1 MAFSPSF
8 RLWSYFT
15 MHSVFVIGDLGSFF
29 NELYHGIISWQ
40 FLQFVVAFLSFFGF
54 VLTSATLLVLAE
66 RKVMAWMQDRLG
78 PYHTG
83 PWGLL
88 QTVADVAKL
97 LLKEDIHAGQ
107 TDKAV
112 FLFAPSVFL
121 APVIAAF
128 AVLPFSPYLTM
139 PGSAL
144 ATGIVYL
151 VAMSSLDVVG
161 VVMAGWASNN
171 KYSLIGGLR
180 SAAQMISYELPLVLA
195 LVGVVMLTSVLDPH
209 GSGIGTISLRAIM
222 DFQVAGNYP
231 GKGIGFWD
239 FIFQGFTPWAWFFL
253 VQPLMLV
260 IYYTCGLAET
270 NRAPFDL
277 PEAESE
283 LVAGYLTEYSG
294 MRWALFFLGEYGNMT
309 IVSAIASYLFLG
321 GFSGPGVAYLT
332 GLHTPLWGLIGN
344 LLALTYFI
352 LKVYLLCF
360 VFIWVRSTLPRLRSD
375 QLMQFAW
382 LILIPVT
389 LANIVLTGAIFL
401 VTDALHLAP
410 WIYLIILGVLN
421 WIGLFAFFWVVG
433 RATVASTRRAQAP
446 AIRAQLRSTSVPA
459 SPALPLRDGI
469 PGKAPQLPQEASVSG
484 TRSSE

>member
-1 MAFSPSF
+1 MFHGWSHHMNTIVIADNVINQLLQGIFS
-8 RLWSYFT
+8 WS
-15 MHSVFVIGDLGSFF
+15 
-29 NELYHGIISWQ
+29 

-54 VLTSATLLVLAE
+54 IMTSAVILILAE
-66 RKVMAWMQDRLG
+66 RKVMGWMQDRYG
-78 PYHTG
+78 PLHVG

-88 QTVADVAKL
+88 QTVADVGKL
-97 LLKEDIHAGQ
+97 LLKEDIHAAK
-107 TDKAV
+107 TDRAL
-112 FLFAPSVFL
+112 FLLAPSVFM

-128 AVLPFSPYLTM
+128 AVLPFSPYIGI

-144 ATGIVYL
+144 ATGVIYY
-151 VAMSSLDVVG
+151 VAMSSIDVVG
-161 VVMAGWASNN
+161 VVMAGWSSNN

-195 LVGVVMLTSVLDPH
+195 LVGVVMLTSVLAGQPGYP
-209 GSGIGTISLRAIM
+209 GSDSIGTISLREIM
-222 DFQVAGNYP
+222 DFQNVWHKTGN
-231 GKGIGFWD
+231 GILD
-239 FIFQGFTPWAWFFL
+239 FIFEGFTPWAWFIL
-253 VQPLMLV
+253 VQPLMLF

-332 GLHTPLWGLIGN
+332 GLGSLGWGFLGN
-344 LLALTYFI
+344 ILGIIYFV

-360 VFIWVRSTLPRLRSD
+360 VFIWVRSTLPRLRAD

-382 LILIPVT
+382 LILMPTT
-389 LANIVLTGAIFL
+389 LLNIL
-401 VTDALHLAP
+401 VTGM
-410 WIYLIILGVLN
+410 IYLIVNGLGLPTLVFQIVLGVVN
-421 WIGLFAFFWVVG
+421 WIGFFVFVRIVA
-433 RATVASTRRAQAP
+433 RATVATTRRAQAP
-446 AIRAQLRSTSVPA
+446 AIRAQRQPFAAVGQIAERATTVA
-459 SPALPLRDGI
+459 Q
-469 PGKAPQLPQEASVSG
+469 K
-484 TRSSE
+484 